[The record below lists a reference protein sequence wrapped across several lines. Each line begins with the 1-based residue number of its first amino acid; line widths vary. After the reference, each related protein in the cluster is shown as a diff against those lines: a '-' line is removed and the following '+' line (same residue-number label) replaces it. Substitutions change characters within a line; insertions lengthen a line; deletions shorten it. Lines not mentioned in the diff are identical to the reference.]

1 MDDLTLIA
9 TTGTQGL
16 RRVATGGQPVL
27 QSYEQIDRHLRRALG
42 RAHAELF
49 AEPNPGPGG
58 IDWYA
63 RVDGPVLPLARAE
76 PPVQEAVR
84 ARLGEL
90 TGAIAAHA
98 ETLGRSAQPGE
109 RQMGRMLE
117 LALEVPDERSVWCIG
132 ERPVLVSWGFQI
144 DEPDPP
150 TGVLRRMALIRP
162 KLPPAAA
169 PVPEPVAKVASP
181 PMPEPPAPPVSEP
194 VERELQT
201 VHRVVAAPADPL
213 TRFLWA
219 ILTLLLV
226 AIFILLL
233 LGCGIAVPFTGGRV
247 GLGLLD
253 YCAAPT
259 AYAGGADPLDLER
272 QRERALKDRL
282 AQLQNRLA
290 TADASCKA
298 RATPAALP
306 PPAEKP
312 AEEMDRRL
320 DRAGAMRGAVNVS
333 LAWDSDADLD
343 LYVACPSG
351 GVLSWNRRT
360 DCGGTLDVDMN
371 RAAPLS
377 RQPVENAAWAEGA
390 TPTGTYTV
398 LVHNYDGRSDG
409 ARPTKFR
416 LRVVV
421 GGETKTIEGEA
432 AKSERPVP
440 VHQFDI
446 R

>member
-27 QSYEQIDRHLRRALG
+27 QAYEQIERHLRRALG

-49 AEPNPGPGG
+49 AEPNQGPGG

-63 RVDGPVLPLARAE
+63 RADGPVLPLARAE
-76 PPVQEAVR
+76 PAVQEAAR
-84 ARLGEL
+84 ARLAEL
-90 TGAIAAHA
+90 TAAITAHA
-98 ETLGRSAQPGE
+98 ETLGRSAQAGE

-117 LALEVPDERSVWCIG
+117 LALEVPDERAVYCIG
-132 ERPVLVSWGFQI
+132 DRPVLVSWGFQI

-150 TGVLRRMALIRP
+150 TKVLRRIAAIRP
-162 KLPPAAA
+162 KPAPAPAPAGPAVVAAA
-169 PVPEPVAKVASP
+169 PP
-181 PMPEPPAPPVSEP
+181 PPPPGPAEPPVREAAEEP
-194 VERELQT
+194 AMQT
-201 VHRVVAAPADPL
+201 VHRPAPVQAADPM

-219 ILTLLLV
+219 ILTLVLV

-253 YCAAPT
+253 YCAAPRV
-259 AYAGGADPLDLER
+259 YAADADPLAAE
-272 QRERALKDRL
+272 RERERSLKNRL

-306 PPAEKP
+306 PR
-312 AEEMDRRL
+312 AEEIDRRL

-371 RAAPLS
+371 RAAPFS
-377 RQPVENAAWAEGA
+377 REPVENAAWAEGR
-390 TPTGTYTV
+390 TQPGTYTV
-398 LVHNYDGRSDG
+398 LVHNYAGRSDG

-421 GGETKTIEGEA
+421 GGEAKTIEGEA